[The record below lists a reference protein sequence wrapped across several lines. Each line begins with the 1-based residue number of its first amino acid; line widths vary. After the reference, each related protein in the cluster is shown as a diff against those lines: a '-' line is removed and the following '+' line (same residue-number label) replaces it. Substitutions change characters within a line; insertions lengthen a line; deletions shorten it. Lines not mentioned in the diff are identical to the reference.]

1 MFQNIQEETE
11 SRTKEETSKK
21 KSILTNAISKIY
33 IVLYII
39 TLMVSCLGMGQA
51 ISPCSLAMVAAIG
64 ANEIPIIIALM
75 LGLVGN
81 IIGCGGNSILP
92 YIITLLI
99 FFASF
104 FVAEP
109 KYNEESKNEKIKFGK
124 RIFIASLIVGLVKA
138 VFSGF
143 LFYDILVAIAMS
155 MLTFV
160 LYKIFVNGVSV
171 ITNFF
176 DKRAFTLEELIGAAV
191 MLTIAV
197 CSIGSLQVFEFSI
210 RNIIAIFLVLVLG
223 WKHGMLVGATS
234 GITIGVTLG
243 IVAETD
249 PVLIAAY
256 AISGLIAGI
265 LNRFGKIGVVA
276 GFILG
281 DILLTYLQN
290 GGVENLI
297 VFKEILIAGVGLLVI
312 PKNIK
317 LDIEDLIGNK
327 PFLPVA
333 ANRGLDRSKE
343 TVEKLKSVSKAV
355 EEMANTYTEST
366 EIDLKAKNKQIFI
379 SELLN
384 SIESMEDNILYDN
397 ISDTEGKIVNDIFEA
412 LLEKQ
417 YKKEKD
423 LTDIFAKNNN
433 YVVGFE
439 DEETSTN
446 KDVEKMTRIINSAYR
461 ISKMNFIWSIKLQ
474 EEKKNVGSQLNG
486 VSKAISAIAED
497 IKTEMK
503 SNDKYKKE
511 KETIKFL
518 LKEKEILVEEISIN
532 KKDEDRFRIEV
543 YIEQNNRSGIEKII
557 QNILEKTLI
566 EKLELVEEKR
576 SANIKYS
583 FMSADKYIIEVG
595 QAIAIKDGMTVSGDS
610 ILHTKLKDGKYLFVI
625 SDGMGSGPEARKS
638 SQIVVTLL
646 KRLLDSGFNKE
657 TSIDLINTNLLNVGE
672 DVYATLDIAI
682 VDLYKGNIE
691 FIKRGS
697 SPTFIKNKKK
707 VQLIKSE
714 ALPTGIVK
722 NISKE
727 VLDRKIENE
736 DLIFM
741 CSDGVI
747 DSNVE
752 YKNKALWIKYLLE
765 DIQNTNPQK
774 IADLAINEA
783 IDNSYG
789 LVKDDMSILVYK
801 LMKK

>member
-21 KSILTNAISKIY
+21 KSILTNAISKKY

-64 ANEIPIIIALM
+64 ANEIPIIIALI

-290 GGVENLI
+290 GGIENLI
-297 VFKEILIAGVGLLVI
+297 VFKEILIAGVGLLVV

-417 YKKEKD
+417 FIREKD